1 MDVTSIKQLIQQMI
15 RPEMPKITTGVVA
28 ETEPL
33 RITMVNDLAVNLSAV
48 SLAIPGR
55 LKPLKTGE
63 QFYML
68 STNGGKFYYLLDRV

>member
-1 MDVTSIKQLIQQMI
+1 
-15 RPEMPKITTGVVA
+15 MPKIVTGAVT

-33 RITMVNDLAVNLSAV
+33 RITLVNDLAVNLSTV

-55 LKPLKTGE
+55 LQPLKSGE

-68 STNGGKFYYLLDRV
+68 STNGGKYYYLLDRV